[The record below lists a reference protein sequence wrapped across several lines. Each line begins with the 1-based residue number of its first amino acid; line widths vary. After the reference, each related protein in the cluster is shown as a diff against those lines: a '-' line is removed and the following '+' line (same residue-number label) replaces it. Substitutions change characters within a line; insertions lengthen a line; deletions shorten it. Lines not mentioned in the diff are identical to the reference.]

1 MAAML
6 TGFTF
11 HWATYILLY
20 SLDKPLQLVDGG
32 LGIKPCPIPGRRAS
46 SISLATIIIWH
57 LRSLGLFITYSH
69 ICTLPA
75 SCMTR
80 GTAASVNPESTTF
93 RPHKLTRLATFIPAS
108 VTDHHP
114 LPPLTLSHNTCHPP
128 RRPVLRSPLPPPPGL
143 GSGFFLRLD
152 QALAAGGLPYVA
164 ISQAAL
170 DWSHLS
176 HLFITQRRESRS
188 PVLLGLVRNK
198 ASFREKKRH
207 WRVCESAVSLL
218 GWCQWAGYRP
228 VFKGLCRWGN
238 LWTGP
243 RS

>member
-1 MAAML
+1 MSSKHLCRPRYPCVSWRRAREIEQLPRWENMAAML

-114 LPPLTLSHNTCHPP
+114 LPPLTSSHNTCHPP
-128 RRPVLRSPLPPPPGL
+128 RRPVLRSPPPPPRASEAVSSFGL
-143 GSGFFLRLD
+143 
-152 QALAAGGLPYVA
+152 
-164 ISQAAL
+164 
-170 DWSHLS
+170 
-176 HLFITQRRESRS
+176 T
-188 PVLLGLVRNK
+188 K
-198 ASFREKKRH
+198 H
-207 WRVCESAVSLL
+207 WRRAGSHTSPSPRRLL
-218 GWCQWAGYRP
+218 
-228 VFKGLCRWGN
+228 
-238 LWTGP
+238 TGAI
-243 RS
+243 